1 MLTVHHLSKSYNIN
15 SILTDINFSINK
27 SDRIGLVGP
36 NGCGKTTLL
45 RILAGIDI
53 PDDGVVTR
61 CPLDLRIGYLAQ
73 GFELTHELTIDHFL
87 SNLTA
92 SLPEADTELRL
103 AASVLAK
110 DPQNIDLQEEYDQA
124 LIKLESIMA
133 SNIGHQKRILEE
145 LGVASLDRNTSVSQ
159 LSGGQKTRL
168 ALASVLLNDPQLLL
182 LDEPTNHLDINML
195 EWLEGWIN
203 SFEGAALIVSH
214 DRTFLDNTVTRIFYL
229 NPETQTVRGYSGNYS
244 DFLDQYQQEVDKQR
258 AVYRDQV
265 YEISKMREDI
275 TLTKQHAFRVEQTTT
290 SRQPGVR
297 RIAKKVAK
305 KARSRERKLQ
315 RFLNSDEIVAK
326 PKDSWQMKLE
336 LPTTTHQSRTVFQ
349 IDNLT
354 IGYPDGEP
362 LLRDLTLTVQSG
374 ARIALTG
381 PNGSGKTTLLR
392 TIAGHL
398 KPKNGQVRLGH
409 SVVLGYMDQ
418 EQELLNPEQSPLETI
433 QQFTLLNETDARSY
447 LHYYLFS
454 GDQALI
460 KIQDLSYGER
470 ARLSLGAL
478 VGQGCNLLLLDEPIN
493 HLDIPSR
500 ERFEQAL
507 QNFTG
512 TVLAVVHDRYFI
524 HKFASELW
532 IIDQHCIQR
541 EYLKINA

>member
-15 SILTDINFSINK
+15 SILTDINFNINK

-45 RILAGIDI
+45 RILAGIDN
-53 PDDGVVTR
+53 PDNGVVTR
-61 CPLDLRIGYLAQ
+61 CPPDLRIGYLAQ
-73 GFELTHELTIDHFL
+73 GFELTPELTIDHFL
-87 SNLTA
+87 CKLNA
-92 SLPEADTELRL
+92 SLAEAETELWL
-103 AASVLAK
+103 AASDLAK
-110 DPQNIDLQEEYDQA
+110 DPQNLDLQEEYDQA
-124 LIKLESIMA
+124 LHKLEAIMA
-133 SNIGHQKRILEE
+133 SNTGRQQRILDE
-145 LGVASLDRNTSVSQ
+145 LGVASLDRNTLVRE

-168 ALASVLLNDPQLLL
+168 ALALVLLNNPQLLL

-195 EWLEGWIN
+195 EWLEDWIN

-214 DRTFLDNTVTRIFYL
+214 DRTFLDNTVKQIFYL

-244 DFLDQYQQEVDKQR
+244 DFIDQYQQEADKQR
-258 AVYRDQV
+258 AIYRDQI
-265 YEISKMREDI
+265 YEIRKMREDI
-275 TLTKQHAFRVEQTTT
+275 ARTKQHALRVEQATT
-290 SRQPGVR
+290 SRQPGPR

-315 RFLNSDEIVAK
+315 RFLKSGEIVAK

-336 LPTTTHQSRTVFQ
+336 LTTPTHQSQIVLQ
-349 IDNLT
+349 IDELT
-354 IGYPDGEP
+354 IGYPDGEL
-362 LLRDLTLTVQSG
+362 LLRDLTQTVKNG

-381 PNGSGKTTLLR
+381 PNGCGKTTLLR
-392 TIAGHL
+392 TIAGQL
-398 KPKNGQVRLGH
+398 KPIQGQVRLGH

-418 EQELLNPEQSPLETI
+418 EQELLNPEETPLETI
-433 QQFTLLNETDARSY
+433 QQFTLLNETEVRSY

-454 GDQALI
+454 GDQALR
-460 KIQDLSYGER
+460 KIHDLSYGER
-470 ARLSLGAL
+470 ARLSLAAL
-478 VGQGCNLLLLDEPIN
+478 VSQGCNFLLLDEPIN

-507 QNFTG
+507 QNFNG

-532 IIDQHCIQR
+532 TIDQHRIQR
-541 EYLKINA
+541 EYLRFNP